1 MVRPEQWRPLGK
13 LPGDVRQEADVSLEV
28 GHRKVA
34 DGCAR
39 AGDGDG
45 ADGDVDLL
53 GNRSSLSAELANYND
68 LESALESRL
77 DFDYLAQQGSS
88 SGQKMFDCSDLLFI
102 TCSRVA
108 LLDPALALHQVC
120 SIVC

>member
-1 MVRPEQWRPLGK
+1 MVRPEQCRPLGK
-13 LPGDVRQEADVSLEV
+13 LPGNVRQEADVSLEV

-53 GNRSSLSAELANYND
+53 ENRIALSAELANYD
-68 LESALESRL
+68 LESALESRP
-77 DFDYLAQQGSS
+77 DFDSLAQQGST
-88 SGQKMFDCSDLLFI
+88 SGQNVFDCCDLLFI